1 MLNYLRKLVELRGVA
16 PSILFVDDQPA
27 IIHALSSLFD
37 ESYHLY
43 FATTGSDAIQK
54 CLEVLPDLIVLDL
67 HLPDLSGFEVCK
79 KLKSIDKSKH
89 IPVMFLTASRSED
102 DEVAGFVVGAVD
114 FIYKP
119 INSLIVKTRID
130 SHLTFSLQG
139 EILRKMATID
149 GLTGVANR
157 QRFDEQLELEW
168 AQSGRDG
175 EPLSL
180 LMIDVDFFKRF
191 NDHYGHQC
199 GDDCLKKVGQA
210 LKSVSRR
217 PYDFVGRYGGEEFVM
232 MLPKTDVPG
241 AQHVAGKVLAAIQEL
256 AIEHLSS
263 DVAPVVTV
271 SVGVAT
277 MHAASQ
283 SSPFILLSQ
292 ADMALYQAKKA
303 GRNQFCHYALL
314 SA

>member
-16 PSILFVDDQPA
+16 PSILFVDDQAA

-37 ESYHLY
+37 ESYQLY
-43 FATTGSDAIQK
+43 FATTGNDAIHK
-54 CLEVLPDLIVLDL
+54 CMEVLPDLVVLDL

-79 KLKSIDKSKH
+79 RLKSIEKSKH

-139 EILRKMATID
+139 ELLRKMATID

-157 QRFDEQLELEW
+157 QRFDEQLDLEW

-180 LMIDVDFFKRF
+180 LMIDVDFFKRY
-191 NDHYGHQC
+191 NDHYGHQS
-199 GDDCLKKVGQA
+199 GDDCLKKVGAA

-217 PYDFVGRYGGEEFVM
+217 PYDFVARYGGEEFVM
-232 MLPKTDVPG
+232 MLPKTDVNG
-241 AQHVAGKVLAAIQEL
+241 AQHVAGKILAAIRDL
-256 AIEHLSS
+256 KIEHLAS
-263 DVAPVVTV
+263 DVAPAVTV
-271 SVGVAT
+271 SVGVASLQ
-277 MHAASQ
+277 ASQ
-283 SSPFILLSQ
+283 QTSPFVLVSQ

-303 GRNQFCHYALL
+303 GRNQFCHYLL
-314 SA
+314 LAN